1 MKTLAILGA
10 SGHGKVVADAALAG
24 GWDAIEFYD
33 DAWPSLERVGPW
45 PVSGSSAELLRK
57 ASAIDGAVVAIG
69 NNRVRLTKMR
79 ELRMKGV
86 PLVSVVH
93 PAAVISRYAIIGAGC
108 VVFAGAVVNAFAKLG
123 AGCIVNT
130 GATIDH
136 DCELADGVHVSPG
149 SNLGGGV
156 VVGEATWVGIG
167 ACVRHCVSL
176 GGDVIV
182 GAGAAVVENVAPG
195 ATVVGVPAR
204 AGRR

>member
-24 GWDAIEFYD
+24 GWDAIEFFD
-33 DAWPSLERVGPW
+33 DAWPSLECVGPW
-45 PVSGSSAELLRK
+45 PVLGSSAELLRM
-57 ASAIDGAVVAIG
+57 AGAVDGAVVAIG

-93 PAAVISRYAIIGAGC
+93 PAAVISRYAAVGVGC
-108 VVFAGAVVNAFAKLG
+108 VVFAGAVVNAFARLG
-123 AGCIVNT
+123 EGCIVNT

-136 DCELADGVHVSPG
+136 DCELADGVHMSPG

-156 VVGEATWVGIG
+156 VVGEATWIGIG
-167 ACVRHCVSL
+167 ACVRHYVSI
-176 GGDVIV
+176 GSDVIV
-182 GAGAAVVENVAPG
+182 GAGAAVVDDVAPG

-204 AGRR
+204 AGRH